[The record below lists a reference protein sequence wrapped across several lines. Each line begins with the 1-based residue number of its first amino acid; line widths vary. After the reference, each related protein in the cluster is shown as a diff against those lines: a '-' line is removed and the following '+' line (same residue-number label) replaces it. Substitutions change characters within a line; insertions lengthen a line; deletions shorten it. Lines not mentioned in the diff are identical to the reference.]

1 MLDAEAGRVDDFMTR
16 LQALFSGYQYDQIDL
31 GNLELHYRNVIY
43 LVMKLMGFYT
53 HAEMRTAA
61 GRIDLLVRTPDYLY
75 LFEFKVNKSA
85 QVAMDQINDRDYLL
99 PFHADGRKIV
109 KVGVNFDD
117 TIRSI
122 SEWIVES
129 E

>member
-1 MLDAEAGRVDDFMTR
+1 MANLDP
-16 LQALFSGYQYDQIDL
+16 
-31 GNLELHYRNVIY
+31 HYRNGKY
-43 LVMKLMGFYT
+43 LLRKLIGCYT

-85 QVAMDQINDRDYLL
+85 QAAMDQINERDYLL
-99 PFHADGRKIV
+99 PVHADGPKSV
-109 KVGVNFDD
+109 KGGLNFDD